1 MVSRWASSKTTYVA
15 ARFLNRSFERSS
27 FFATLW
33 RCLRAFND
41 IYFEDGVSTMFCK
54 YTAFCSVALTLA
66 LMAGCGRAPATDA
79 PDLLPVAGK
88 VVSNGQ
94 PLADA
99 IVEFTPEAGGATST
113 SVTDSEGYFELV
125 YSDGR
130 KGAVSGQHRVRVTEP
145 LASTGEGAQTEMTIS
160 AKPPEETVQ
169 MVVVKDED
177 AYFEFTL

>member
-1 MVSRWASSKTTYVA
+1 
-15 ARFLNRSFERSS
+15 
-27 FFATLW
+27 
-33 RCLRAFND
+33 
-41 IYFEDGVSTMFCK
+41 MFCK
-54 YTAFCSVALTLA
+54 YTAFCSVGLA
-66 LMAGCGRAPATDA
+66 LVLMTGCGRAPADDA

-99 IVEFTPEAGGATST
+99 VVEFTPEAGGATST

-130 KGAVSGQHRVRVTEP
+130 KGAVSGQHRVRVTESM
-145 LASTGEGAQTEMTIS
+145 ASAGEGGQTEIKIS

-169 MVVVKDED
+169 MVVVKDKD
-177 AYFEFTL
+177 AFFEFTL